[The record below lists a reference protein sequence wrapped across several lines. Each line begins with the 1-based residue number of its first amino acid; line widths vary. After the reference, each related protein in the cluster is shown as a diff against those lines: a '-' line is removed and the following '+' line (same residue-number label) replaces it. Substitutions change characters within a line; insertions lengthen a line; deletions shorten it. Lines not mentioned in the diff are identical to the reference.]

1 LQGKMIPTKANL
13 MKCEEILKFS
23 QKGFEL
29 LDKKRNILIQEM
41 MTLVK
46 RAEAIQSKINNEFIV
61 AYKSLEIAN
70 IMMGRNSVKEFSFA
84 VEEENEYKIL
94 LTSVMGVE
102 IPKIKY
108 NKEEPVASYSFFRT
122 NSSFDNAVLK
132 FNELKYMIYE
142 LSEVETSVYK
152 LAMEIKKTKKR
163 ANALEKIRIPM
174 YIDLIKEIKETL
186 EEKEREDF
194 FRLKLL
200 KGRKN

>member
-1 LQGKMIPTKANL
+1 MQGKMIPTKANL

>member
-1 LQGKMIPTKANL
+1 MQGKMIPTKANL

-46 RAEAIQSKINNEFIV
+46 RAEVIQSKINNEFIV

>member
-46 RAEAIQSKINNEFIV
+46 RAEVIQSKINNEFIV